1 MRPDPPQL
9 QMPFPAAWPGNHP
22 GNGLS
27 KEVAIDVQT
36 TRRVLGA
43 PASPVSPWWEWAACR
58 DAGPSPFY
66 DQHPYRVIRRFC
78 DPCPV
83 VDVCLFAALVEE
95 ECETW
100 RYGVRGG
107 MGPNERAAWAEDLR
121 RRGFRLRELL
131 ALELAWLDR
140 LRPQLPRR
148 PAA

>member
-1 MRPDPPQL
+1 MAARTERD
-9 QMPFPAAWPGNHP
+9 FSERVPAM
-22 GNGLS
+22 
-27 KEVAIDVQT
+27 Q
-36 TRRVLGA
+36 
-43 PASPVSPWWEWAACR
+43 ASPSAPWWEWAACR

-83 VDVCLFAALVEE
+83 VDVCLLAALVEE

-107 MGPNERAAWAEDLR
+107 MGPTERAAWAADLR
-121 RRGFRLRELL
+121 RRGLRLRELL
-131 ALELAWLDR
+131 ALELASLDR
-140 LRPQLPRR
+140 LRPRLPRR